1 MTRAIGGVILISVIL
16 GMPILGLLVG
26 LRGWPKMLYLLCPLP
41 SAGIAVLSLEAAAT
55 NDTAKFFAWIYGA
68 FAALTVILELT
79 GYIVGKHRVAPR

>member
-55 NDTAKFFAWIYGA
+55 KFFAWIYGA